1 MVIVKFQSH
10 GQIGDCRW
18 LSKEQPLLGEVRV
31 HRQAHLERV
40 DETAWLELTSQ
51 DSERIQEDFL
61 VSNVVDDD
69 LCF

>member
-1 MVIVKFQSH
+1 MVIVKFQSP

-40 DETAWLELTSQ
+40 DETAWLGLGSQ
-51 DSERIQEDFL
+51 DTEHIQGDILVMSVGDDFL
-61 VSNVVDDD
+61 
-69 LCF
+69 